1 MKKLAIISLSAVM
14 AGAAFVGCNSD
25 YTPSEYTSTNVMI
38 SSFSLTQDDSVL
50 QGLDSVVF
58 SIDLVNGRIFNAD
71 SLPFGTKINKLVPV
85 IRVYESASA
94 VTLRVPR
101 ANGSDTTI
109 NYIENSTDSIDF
121 SNGPVIV
128 SVTSYSGTNSLQYRV
143 QVNVHKEIGDT
154 MVWTDAATAPM
165 ASQLP
170 NPTAQKT
177 VRNTNGLYTLT
188 GDGSSFS
195 LMHAQRPE
203 SQWEP
208 IATSIP
214 AGADVS
220 SFTAS
225 DNAFY
230 ILASGQLYSSADAS
244 VWTPTGQMWDYIYG
258 IYSNHVLG
266 STKATGEWKFAQY
279 PSKIAPTDMPAD
291 MPVRG
296 TSALLEYSIP
306 MSEFPLAFFV
316 GGERAD
322 GTLTNGTWAFDG
334 STWTEISLQPVPE
347 ALKGMTVVPFY
358 NYRNVKKEDSKID
371 AILAFGGTDSEGV
384 NRKVYMTYD
393 FGMTWY
399 KAPVS
404 MQLPKSV
411 PATYNAQAY
420 TFVSVFGSRA
430 ASGWTPLDL
439 GYRIPA
445 NAIMTPWPSVPSG
458 RATEPVTTWDVPFI
472 YTFGGIKGDGELERS
487 VWKATI
493 NRLTFKPII

>member
-1 MKKLAIISLSAVM
+1 MKKLAIISLSAVV

-25 YTPSEYTSTNVMI
+25 YTPTEYTSTNVVV

-50 QGLDSVVF
+50 KGLDSVVF
-58 SIDLVNGRIFNAD
+58 SIDLVHGRIFNAD

-121 SNGPVIV
+121 SNGPVILE
-128 SVTSYSGTNSLQYRV
+128 VTSYSGTNSLQYRV

-154 MVWTDAATAPM
+154 MVWTDAATAPL
-165 ASQLP
+165 ASQLSA
-170 NPTAQKT
+170 PTVQKT

-195 LMHAQRPE
+195 LMHAQKPE
-203 SQWEP
+203 SEWQP
-208 IATSIP
+208 VDATIP
-214 AGADVS
+214 DGADVS

-225 DNAFY
+225 DNTFF
-230 ILASGQLYSSADAS
+230 ILASGQLYTSSDAS
-244 VWTPTGQMWDYIYG
+244 VWTATGQMWDYIYG
-258 IYSNHVLG
+258 IYSNHAIG
-266 STKATGEWKFAQY
+266 STKVSGEWKFAQY
-279 PSKIAPTDMPAD
+279 PSKIAPADMPAD

-296 TSALLEYSIP
+296 TSALIEYSIP
-306 MSEFPLAFFV
+306 MSEFPQAFFV

-322 GTLTNGTWAFDG
+322 GTLTNATWAFDG
-334 STWTEISLQPVPE
+334 SGWTEISLQPIAEP
-347 ALKGMTVVPFY
+347 LKGMTVVPFY
-358 NYRNVKKEDSKID
+358 NYLNSKENSKID
-371 AILAFGGTDSEGV
+371 VILAFGGADNEAVS
-384 NRKVYMTYD
+384 RKVYMTYD

-404 MQLPKSV
+404 MQLPEPV
-411 PATYNAQAY
+411 PASYNAQAY
-420 TFVSVFGSRA
+420 TFESVFGSRSVSA
-430 ASGWTPLDL
+430 WTPLDL

-445 NAIMTPWPSVPSG
+445 TAISTPWFATPSG
-458 RATEPVTTWDVPFI
+458 RATENVTTWNVPFI
-472 YTFGGIKGDGELERS
+472 YTFGGIKGNGQLERS